1 MKRTLA
7 TIVLCLLL
15 APPAGAGY
23 EADKAVY
30 TRNLMPAAMGQA
42 NAQFTLGLLYET
54 GKGVLQDHAA
64 SVKWYRQAAE
74 QGHALAQ
81 NNLGNLCFKGLGMPQ
96 DFALAIR
103 WYRKA
108 AEQGETIAQYNLGY
122 HYANGK
128 GVKRDYVLAY
138 KWFNLGAIKGNRDT
152 MTWRDI
158 VADQM
163 NPDQISRAQTLA
175 REWWSAFERRKGR

>member
-1 MKRTLA
+1 MKRAIA
-7 TIVLCLLL
+7 TIVLCQLLS
-15 APPAGAGY
+15 PPAVADY
-23 EADKAVY
+23 ETDKAVY
-30 TRNLMPAAMGQA
+30 NRTLMSAAMGQA
-42 NAQFTLGLLYET
+42 DAQFTLGLLYET
-54 GKGVLQDHAA
+54 GKGVPQDYAT

-96 DFALAIR
+96 DFALAMR
-103 WYRKA
+103 WYRQA

-158 VADQM
+158 VAKQM
-163 NPDQISRAQTLA
+163 KPAQVSRAQTLA
-175 REWWSAFERRKGR
+175 REWWVAFERRKGG